1 MIYRPDASW
10 IRILFSWQYTA
21 LPRIWRRLLLTTSVA
36 LGVTLVQLYDH
47 QIEHTLTLI
56 PFTLVGLALSIFLGF
71 RNNTSYDRFWEGR
84 RLWGSLVNTSRSL
97 ARQCLTLIGPLN
109 PSGNFNE
116 DEKINTFRRDM
127 VYHIAAYV
135 HALRLH
141 LRNQTNNSAKTELAP
156 FLPETEIEKLVV
168 THNPPVAILYTLATR
183 LREAYDFNWIH
194 PFHLPTLEA
203 SLTTLTDIQG
213 GCERIKSTPIPYAYS
228 VLIHRIVAIYCFAL
242 PFGIISQAGW
252 ATPLVVLFVSFAFF
266 GLDAIGDEIEE
277 PFGTDPNDLPLQTLS
292 RMIEINLRQT
302 LAESDLPPPLRP
314 DSTGYLP

>member
-10 IRILFSWQYTA
+10 LRILFSWQYTT
-21 LPRIWRRLLLTTSVA
+21 LPNIWRRLLLTTSVA
-36 LGVTLVQLYDH
+36 LAVTLIHLYH
-47 QIEHTLTLI
+47 QPLEHTLTLV

-141 LRNQTNNSAKTELAP
+141 LRNQTNSLARVELSP
-156 FLPETEIEKLVV
+156 FLPEAEIEKLVA
-168 THNPPVAILYTLATR
+168 THNPPVAILYTLATSR
-183 LREAYDFNWIH
+183 R
-194 PFHLPTLEA
+194 
-203 SLTTLTDIQG
+203 
-213 GCERIKSTPIPYAYS
+213 
-228 VLIHRIVAIYCFAL
+228 
-242 PFGIISQAGW
+242 
-252 ATPLVVLFVSFAFF
+252 
-266 GLDAIGDEIEE
+266 DA
-277 PFGTDPNDLPLQTLS
+277 
-292 RMIEINLRQT
+292 
-302 LAESDLPPPLRP
+302 
-314 DSTGYLP
+314 